1 MLNVKCQLFFYL
13 NNENNNI
20 LYIYMNFYILYF
32 NISQLYNLDKIDLYF
47 SAFLNNYIFY
57 YTSSYKIFIKT

>member
-47 SAFLNNYIFY
+47 SAFLNNYI
-57 YTSSYKIFIKT
+57 I